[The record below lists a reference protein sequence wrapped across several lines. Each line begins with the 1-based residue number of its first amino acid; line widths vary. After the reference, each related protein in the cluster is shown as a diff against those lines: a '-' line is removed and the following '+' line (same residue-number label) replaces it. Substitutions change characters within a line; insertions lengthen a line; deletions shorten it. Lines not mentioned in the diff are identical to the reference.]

1 MNQIEKNTDILNN
14 SKKNKTSINK
24 SDLEREENYYY
35 GQYIKGLE
43 DQALEAIKQI
53 YQPYVD
59 FNKKIR
65 KAPIGNY
72 SQYKSDDAKIEAA
85 REDLRRQGYTKEN
98 KRLGYLMEDYTAAG
112 KNMTYSV
119 FKKMADSLFNEEVA
133 QQAVEASAK
142 KERELYGNTGVQRQA
157 AKTYVT
163 PSGELIT

>member
-1 MNQIEKNTDILNN
+1 MNQVEKN
-14 SKKNKTSINK
+14 KPSINR

-43 DQALEAIKQI
+43 GQALEAIKQI

-85 REDLRRQGYTKEN
+85 REDLRRQ
-98 KRLGYLMEDYTAAG
+98 
-112 KNMTYSV
+112 
-119 FKKMADSLFNEEVA
+119 
-133 QQAVEASAK
+133 
-142 KERELYGNTGVQRQA
+142 
-157 AKTYVT
+157 
-163 PSGELIT
+163 